1 VTGDTATEATGVD
14 GETTRPALAPVPWT
28 AVLVVVGVLVA
39 VLLALAARYGYHRDE
54 LYFRL
59 LSQRLEI
66 GYTDQ
71 PVGTP
76 AVVRLMRVFVGDTIW
91 SVRVPAALFAGLTVV
106 LTALL
111 ARELGGGRTAQVL
124 TAVGTAASGFVSVTG
139 HVLLTSSLDLPVWA
153 AAILCLVRALRS
165 GDSRWWAVAGAV
177 CGVGLLNKQMV
188 VLLILGLAV
197 GLLAVGPRRVLL
209 DRYLLLGVLA
219 MLVIGAP
226 SIVYQFTHGFPQLDM
241 ASALS
246 DDKGFDDRTQ
256 FVPLQLLLL
265 GPLVAPVWIAGLVAL
280 FRRPEWRMLRCFGVA
295 YVVACVI
302 TLIGGGRSDY
312 VVSFLIMFLAMGF
325 VTVEG
330 WLARARGAAR
340 RWLLG
345 VALVLNALSS
355 VWLALPV
362 LPVAIEAHTGA
373 PGINPT
379 IRDEVGWPRYAAQV
393 AAVYRSVPAADRAA
407 TALIAG
413 NYGEAGALDRYRA
426 ANGLPKVYSG
436 HNELYHRGAPPADA
450 TMALLV
456 GVGEPAELSAGF
468 RDCTVAARL
477 DNGTGMDNEEQGTP
491 VVICRGLLAP
501 WPTLWPKLHHLS

>member
-1 VTGDTATEATGVD
+1 MA
-14 GETTRPALAPVPWT
+14 VPWV
-28 AVLVVVGVLVA
+28 AVLVVAGVLVA

-54 LYFRL
+54 LYFRV

-76 AVVRLMRVFVGDTIW
+76 AIVRVTRVVFGDTIW
-91 SVRVPAALFAGLTVV
+91 SLRVPAALFAGLTVV

-111 ARELGGGRTAQVL
+111 ARELGGGRTGQVL
-124 TAVGTAASGFVSVTG
+124 TAVGVAVSGFVSVSG

-153 AAILCLVRALRS
+153 AAILCVVRALRS

-177 CGVGLLNKQMV
+177 CGVGLLNKQMI
-188 VLLILGLAV
+188 VLLGLGLAV
-197 GLLAVGPRRVLL
+197 GLLVIGPRRVLL
-209 DRYLLLGVLA
+209 DRYLWFGVLA
-219 MLVIGAP
+219 TLVIGAP
-226 SIVYQFTHGFPQLDM
+226 SIYYQFAHGFPQLDM

-246 DDKGFDDRTQ
+246 QDKGFDDRTQ
-256 FVPLQLLLL
+256 FVPLQLLIL

-280 FRRPEWRMLRCFGVA
+280 FRRPEWRRLRCFGIA
-295 YVVACVI
+295 YAVACVL

-312 VVSFLIMFLAMGF
+312 VVSFLIMFLAAGF
-325 VTVEG
+325 VAAEG

-340 RWLLG
+340 RRLLAA
-345 VALVLNALSS
+345 ALVLNALGT

-379 IRDEVGWPRYAAQV
+379 VRDEVGWPRYVAQV
-393 AAVYRSVPAADRAA
+393 AAVYHGLPAADRAR
-407 TALIAG
+407 TALVAG

-426 ANGLPKVYSG
+426 AEGLPRVYSG
-436 HNELYHRGAPPADA
+436 HNALYERGRPPESATVVVAMGLDPAD
-450 TMALLV
+450 
-456 GVGEPAELSAGF
+456 LSQVFGS
-468 RDCTVAARL
+468 CTVAATL
-477 DNGTGMDNEEQGTP
+477 DSGTGMDNEEQGRR
-491 VVICRGLLAP
+491 VVVCRDPRSSWA
-501 WPTLWPKLHHLS
+501 TLWPRFHHLS